1 MKKSALFPA
10 CLYPTTLL
18 ESIFRGWSAF
28 VLVLGMLAALMRNAE
43 SRPIAYITIAFAAV
57 VLIYARRN
65 QSDPLKV
72 KDHRADITGVA
83 VIAFLCLLNYVWAL
97 KYDSIQPSD
106 FGVYFRCGIEK
117 HDSVLDWMASC
128 QSNYLHANLIYW
140 SRSLLY
146 SIPFGIFAG
155 PNYTAFK
162 LYNASFHV
170 ATIVIWFFGLRYYFG
185 PRVAIVATLFL
196 ALYPE
201 WWFTTTL
208 ITSDNAAIFF
218 IAAFFLL
225 VPQLQKKSC
234 SALIIAT
241 LPFVM
246 FAANQLRTVG
256 LVLMAT
262 IILMT
267 CFSLLEKW
275 NRTIAVRSVAVLG
288 LYFILNAISG
298 LLTPSF
304 PVEPVQFIKYL
315 SAIDFSTVQDFSI
328 NYQWSEHF
336 WLAVPPE
343 SRSIVG
349 WSKALLELAWGF
361 DQFPFYLYKKAEI
374 FFSGTGYHYFSSS
387 QFGPNADTVLTVPK
401 STVPPVPGA
410 LPWMTAAVTFY
421 IALSFFALI
430 RSKLH
435 GPALVAMVWLSVFTL
450 MILGLGEVQP
460 RYSVLIAPALSIL
473 AAVALFPEKA
483 KQSAGVSR
491 SSGVKTTNIA
501 AALFLLCAIFGIVVL
516 GLKSFY
522 PATAMPGRHAR
533 IVSNSFCDSRSVR
546 IETSYKR
553 VRVILPKGVS
563 CGAISVPLGP
573 SQKSIAFFASGA
585 KFPFPFEPKI
595 FSPFRYTAFIGD
607 KALLES
613 ELRDASV
620 KWHRFDLSSRD
631 AKGELTLI
639 AQRREIAGEDFIDFW
654 FFDPAK

>member
-10 CLYPTTLL
+10 YLYPATLL

-28 VLVLGMLAALMRNAE
+28 VLVLGMLAALARNAE
-43 SRPIAYITIAFAAV
+43 SGPIAYIATTFAAA
-57 VLIYARRN
+57 VLVYARRN

-72 KDHRADITGVA
+72 KDRRANMIGVA
-83 VIAFLCLLNYVWAL
+83 VIAFLCLLNYAWAL

-106 FGVYFRCGIEK
+106 FGVYFRCGTEK
-117 HDSVLDWMASC
+117 HHSVLEWMASC

-225 VPQLQKKSC
+225 VPQLQKKAC

-275 NRTIAVRSVAVLG
+275 NRTIAFRSVAVLG
-288 LYFILNAISG
+288 LYLILNAISG

-304 PVEPVQFIKYL
+304 PAEPVQFVKYL
-315 SAIDFSTVQDFSI
+315 SAIDFSTGQDFSV

-343 SRSIVG
+343 SRNIVG
-349 WSKALLELAWGF
+349 WSKALLEVAWGL

-374 FFSGTGYHYFSSS
+374 FFSGTGYHNFSSF

-401 STVPPVPGA
+401 STVPLMPGA
-410 LPWMTAAVTFY
+410 LAWMTAAVTFC

-430 RSKLH
+430 RRKLH
-435 GPALVAMVWLSVFTL
+435 GPALVAMLWLGVFTL
-450 MILGLGEVQP
+450 MILGLGEVQS

-473 AAVALFPEKA
+473 SAVALFPEKGE
-483 KQSAGVSR
+483 Q
-491 SSGVKTTNIA
+491 SSGVYQLPNVQFANIA
-501 AALFLLCAIFGIVVL
+501 IALLVLCALFGLAVL
-516 GLKSFY
+516 GVKSFY
-522 PATAMPGRHAR
+522 PVEAMPSRHAR
-533 IVSNSFCDSRSVR
+533 TVSNSFCDSRSVR

-553 VRVILPKGVS
+553 VRIVMPKGVS
-563 CGAISVPLGP
+563 CGAISIPLGP

-585 KFPFPFEPKI
+585 KFPFPFEPRI
-595 FSPFRYTAFIGD
+595 SSPFRYTAFMGQ

-613 ELRDASV
+613 ELKDASV
-620 KWHRFDLSSRD
+620 KWHRLDLPGRD
-631 AKGELTLI
+631 AKEELVLI
-639 AQRREIAGEDFIDFW
+639 AQRRDIQEEDFIDFW
-654 FFDPAK
+654 FFDPVK